1 MGTTTELALNERLA
15 KAIGDFIRVAV
26 STNIAADNLVVATDL
41 NEHDDGEDKA
51 FQDRFLYIEN
61 KNNEDKDRKVR
72 FYYTANGTCN
82 IFGAALSS
90 DTNVADIQIHRYSY
104 TKKRIAINDAIK
116 ELYPILYREIDDNT
130 AITTNSALYEYA
142 LPAHMLGGE
151 VRQVLINTTQTT
163 ITAEDYNRVWNW
175 SQINEGRTLRMPGL
189 FASGHKVRVIG
200 TAPINTLSGPANTI
214 PLSGE
219 SQLSLLTAY
228 AKYKLYQSV
237 GQPVSSEDVSRYK
250 NDSAEA
256 YGEYLRLLPRA
267 RMPKPSTTIKFRGF

>member
-1 MGTTTELALNERLA
+1 MGTTTELALNERLS
-15 KAIGDFIRVAV
+15 KSIGDFIRVAV
-26 STNIAADNLVVATDL
+26 STNIAADNLVISTDL

-82 IFGAALSS
+82 VFGAALSS
-90 DTNVADIQIHRYSY
+90 DTNVADVQIHRYSY

-116 ELYPILYREIDDNT
+116 ELYPTLYREFDDNSVV
-130 AITTNSALYEYA
+130 TNSALYEYN
-142 LPAHMLGGE
+142 LPAYIEGGE
-151 VRQVLINTTQTT
+151 IRQVLINTTQTT
-163 ITAEDYNRVWNW
+163 TTSEDYDRVWNW

-189 FASGHKVRVIG
+189 FASGHKVRIIG
-200 TAPINTLSGPANTI
+200 TSPINTLSGPSNTI

-267 RMPKPSTTIKFRGF
+267 RMAKPSTTIKFRGF